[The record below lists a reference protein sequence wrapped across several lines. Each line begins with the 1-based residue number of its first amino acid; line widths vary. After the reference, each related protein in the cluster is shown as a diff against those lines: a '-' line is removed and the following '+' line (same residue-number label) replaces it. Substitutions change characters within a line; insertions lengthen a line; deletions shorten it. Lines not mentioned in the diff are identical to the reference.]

1 MKIKNYYQILGVD
14 KTASSKQIRDAYL
27 KLIRK
32 HHPDLAK
39 NHYISQQKIQDII
52 EAYNILGDLEN
63 RLRYSIIM
71 NQKENSR
78 HKWAKKYNLP
88 VNFIE

>member
-1 MKIKNYYQILGVD
+1 MKIKNYYQILGVE
-14 KTASSKQIRDAYL
+14 KTASSKQIRDAYM

-32 HHPDLAK
+32 YHPDLK
-39 NHYISQQKIQDII
+39 QNHFISQDKIQEVI
-52 EAYNILGDLEN
+52 EAYNILGNLEN

-71 NQKENSR
+71 NQKESSR

-88 VNFIE
+88 VNFID